1 MEILVG
7 TASWTDPTLIKSK
20 LFYPRGCSSADQRLR
35 FYASRF
41 PIAEVNSSYYSL
53 PTEANSTLWVE
64 RTPEEFVFHVKS
76 FRLFTG
82 HQTPIEALPEHVR
95 SAFTPKTG
103 TQNIYY
109 KDVPSGVREELWRLF
124 VDGVKPLKD
133 AGKLGAIHFQFAPW
147 VFYGRAGF
155 GLVEECRARLPD
167 DMLATE
173 FRHASWFTEEH
184 RAKTL
189 AFQRKHQLAHVIV
202 DAPKGDFKNVVP
214 SIWEVTNPALAVVR
228 LHGRNVATWNI
239 DSKVASDRFNYD
251 YSEDELSEVA
261 QDVSALANR
270 VSRVTVIFNNNYQDQ
285 GQRNATT
292 LSRLLSATDAGP

>member
-1 MEILVG
+1 MAKTAQILVG

-53 PTEANSTLWVE
+53 PTEANSMLWAE
-64 RTPEEFVFHVKS
+64 RTPEDFVFHVKS

-82 HQTPIEALPEHVR
+82 HQTPVEALPEHVR
-95 SAFTPKTG
+95 PAFAPKTG
-103 TQNIYY
+103 KQTVYY
-109 KDVPSGVREELWRLF
+109 KDTPPEVRDELWRLF
-124 VDGVKPLKD
+124 MEGVKPLRD

-155 GLVEECRARLPD
+155 SLVEECRERLPED
-167 DMLATE
+167 TLATE
-173 FRHASWFTEEH
+173 FRHASWFTDEH
-184 RAKTL
+184 RDKTL
-189 AFQRKHQLAHVIV
+189 TFERKNNLAHVIV
-202 DAPKGDFKNVVP
+202 DAPKVDTKNTVP
-214 SIWEVTNPALAVVR
+214 AIWEVTNPALAVVR

-251 YSEDELSEVA
+251 YSDDELSEIA
-261 QDVSALANR
+261 QDVKTLTKKVKR
-270 VSRVTVIFNNNYQDQ
+270 VAVVFNNNYQDQ

-292 LSRLLSATDAGP
+292 LTRLLS